1 MLSCNIYLY
10 IPARPKCF
18 GLLNWWTCETGVGQ
32 SWLNIKKKK
41 QPDGRL
47 MAFSDISPQL
57 NSFQDVIWWFK
68 RTVWRVIVSLF
79 HVGKN
84 VAAPEA
90 SLSGKGVVFVR
101 QKTFKHTWFPAIKEP
116 FSFFFFFLELKPLE
130 CHGLSPAA
138 ISWLSSSLSTL
149 ITCLLTQKLSKT
161 IHTSTRTHAL
171 IRKPLAA
178 ACVISSEFKIRRLAT
193 NSALIFKEQPFFVHK
208 GGHFM
213 LY

>member
-1 MLSCNIYLY
+1 
-10 IPARPKCF
+10 
-18 GLLNWWTCETGVGQ
+18 
-32 SWLNIKKKK
+32 
-41 QPDGRL
+41 

-57 NSFQDVIWWFK
+57 NSFQDIIWWFE

-84 VAAPEA
+84 VTAPET
-90 SLSGKGVVFVR
+90 SLSGKRVVFVR
-101 QKTFKHTWFPAIKEP
+101 QKNIQTYLIPRNQRA
-116 FSFFFFFLELKPLE
+116 FLYFGAQPLE
-130 CHGLSPAA
+130 CHGLGPAA

-193 NSALIFKEQPFFVHK
+193 NSALIFKEQPFLCTK
-208 GGHFM
+208 GGILCSTNLF
-213 LY
+213 LPSPNTPCSEIPS